1 MLNLTEEKRV
11 ALRRIAALEQQRADL
26 ARKFCSV
33 HPAVRAMAHAQAS
46 LVDLFHAAH
55 QRALS

>member
-1 MLNLTEEKRV
+1 
-11 ALRRIAALEQQRADL
+11 
-26 ARKFCSV
+26 
-33 HPAVRAMAHAQAS
+33 VRAMAHAQAS